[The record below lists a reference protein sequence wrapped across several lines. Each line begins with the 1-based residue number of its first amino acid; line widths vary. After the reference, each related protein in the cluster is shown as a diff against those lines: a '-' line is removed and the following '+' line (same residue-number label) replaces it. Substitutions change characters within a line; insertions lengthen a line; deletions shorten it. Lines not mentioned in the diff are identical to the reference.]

1 MRSCFSHIQ
10 LFETLRTVSARLP
23 CPRDS
28 PGQNT
33 GMGCHALLQGI
44 FLTQGR
50 TYFSYVSCIGRW
62 VLYDKGSLS
71 LYKFTHM
78 HTHIYI
84 CDQVSSVAQL
94 CPTLGDPMDCSTTG
108 FPSIT
113 NSRSWLKLMSIESVM
128 PPNDL
133 ILCVPPLLLPS
144 VFPSIR
150 VFSNESILLI
160 KWPKY
165 WSLRF
170 SLIKYIC
177 MCKQIYL
184 FIDCATEVT
193 LKRASG

>member
-1 MRSCFSHIQ
+1 MTR
-10 LFETLRTVSARLP
+10 EA
-23 CPRDS
+23 
-28 PGQNT
+28 
-33 GMGCHALLQGI
+33 
-44 FLTQGR
+44 
-50 TYFSYVSCIGRW
+50 
-62 VLYDKGSLS
+62 S
-71 LYKFTHM
+71 LYINLHTCTHTYIYVIRSVQLLSCVQLSATPWTAAQQASRPSLTPELAQ
-78 HTHIYI
+78 THVHRIS
-84 CDQVSSVAQL
+84 DA
-94 CPTLGDPMDCSTTG
+94 
-108 FPSIT
+108 
-113 NSRSWLKLMSIESVM
+113 
-128 PPNDL
+128 NDL